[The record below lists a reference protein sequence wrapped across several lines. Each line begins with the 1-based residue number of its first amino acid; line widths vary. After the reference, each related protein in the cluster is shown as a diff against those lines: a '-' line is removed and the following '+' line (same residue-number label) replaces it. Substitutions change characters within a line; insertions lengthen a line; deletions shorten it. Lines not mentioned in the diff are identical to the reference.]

1 MANMNFSI
9 QPEGYAPQEV
19 DAYIEMLRAEYENA
33 VAWGEEMETKLKN
46 IEATLKDAGLYVTI
60 EDENQDEVIAQ
71 IFRQLTE
78 TVSHTKSQAEVR
90 ASEIIAAANEKSRSI
105 IRQAMTQS
113 VELRTENT
121 TIMENLKSI
130 KRMIEVVLEKGIQ

>member
-130 KRMIEVVLEKGIQ
+130 KRMIEVVLDKGIQ

>member
-105 IRQAMTQS
+105 IRQEMTQS